1 VLEERRSTLVN
12 TKFDI
17 GLGPK
22 RRVCSHGNAER
33 LAKFDEGFLG
43 KVWVQLN
50 LQYLGLVFGIPE
62 NVKD

>member
-1 VLEERRSTLVN
+1 VLEERRSTLIN
-12 TKFDI
+12 TKLDI
-17 GLGPK
+17 RLGPK
-22 RRVCSHGNAER
+22 RRVGSHGDAER
-33 LAKFDEGFLG
+33 LAEFDEGFLG

>member
-1 VLEERRSTLVN
+1 MFEERRSAFIN
-12 TKFDI
+12 TKFDV

-22 RRVCSHGNAER
+22 RRVGSHGNAER

-50 LQYLGLVFGIPE
+50 LQYLGLVLGITE